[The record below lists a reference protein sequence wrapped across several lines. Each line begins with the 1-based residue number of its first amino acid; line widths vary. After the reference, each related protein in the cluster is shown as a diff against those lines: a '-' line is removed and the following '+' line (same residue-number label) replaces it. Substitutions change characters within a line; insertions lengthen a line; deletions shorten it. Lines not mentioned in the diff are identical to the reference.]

1 MEKIIH
7 QIWIG
12 DKELPI
18 REKEYVCQ
26 VKEMNPDFTQMLW
39 YDDNL
44 PDMPTEISNIYD
56 TYKRH
61 GRLIF
66 CADILR
72 HIVVNKYGGI
82 YCDVDYKPMQPLS
95 VYELEKFD
103 MLLYHGGDEDLTISN
118 GLFGFKANNEL
129 SNYIVE
135 SISKDSVGGYY
146 PEWFGRKIK
155 NFYGLEYKDLTSE
168 LEKKI
173 DKETSQFIFVRDL
186 EKVMLH
192 YALYSWSNENAITYK
207 TRVAKNPFI
216 L

>member
-18 REKEYVCQ
+18 KEKKYVFQ

-39 YDDNL
+39 YDNNL
-44 PDMPTEISNIYD
+44 PDMPTEISEIY
-56 TYKRH
+56 YSFLKQ
-61 GRLIF
+61 GRLIM

-82 YCDVDYKPMQPLS
+82 YCDVDYKPIQPLN
-95 VYELEKFD
+95 VYELERFD
-103 MLLYHGGDEDLTISN
+103 MLLYHGGDEDFTISN
-118 GLFGFKANNEL
+118 GIFGFTANNEL

-135 SISKDSVGGYY
+135 SIIKDNIGGFY
-146 PEWFGRKIK
+146 PQWFGRKIK
-155 NFYGLEYKDLTSE
+155 NFYGLEYNNLTSE
-168 LEKKI
+168 LEKKL
-173 DKETSQFIFVRDL
+173 DKQKAQFIYVRDL

-192 YALYSWSNENAITYK
+192 YALYSWSPENAITYN
-207 TRVAKNPFI
+207 TRVASNPFV
-216 L
+216 